1 MIMPLRAC
9 CVYCFARTVRS
20 PVIVKGRHV
29 VVVRQGT
36 PPQGGTWRTM
46 EAISESSASSDGG
59 HALSS
64 LPFTCADDVCP
75 PFAGTIPTKYD
86 QTHLT
91 VAYAEHIAPA
101 LQQALD
107 AMGLLE

>member
-1 MIMPLRAC
+1 M
-9 CVYCFARTVRS
+9 
-20 PVIVKGRHV
+20 KGRHV

>member
-1 MIMPLRAC
+1 MSLAACYTPTSSPRAC
-9 CVYCFARTVRS
+9 DSAVDGA
-20 PVIVKGRHV
+20 
-29 VVVRQGT
+29 
-36 PPQGGTWRTM
+36 WRAM
-46 EAISESSASSDGG
+46 EEASESLATTAGD

-91 VAYAEHIAPA
+91 VAYAEHIALA